1 MRLWKRA
8 SGAFKDQSSLW
19 RANLTR
25 RTFLRNPDIDKA
37 IIRATSH
44 RDFSSSAD
52 RHNLDIVCEW
62 LRLSPHNL
70 KPILR
75 SLSARMDRTRSWPVA
90 LKGLLLTHAL
100 INCNSS
106 AVSAI
111 GRLPF
116 DLSAFRDAHAP
127 RAGAWPLNAFVRAY
141 YAFLDQKSATAF
153 QIAGEKPP
161 EPPSGFAM
169 RRELLSLQRLQAL
182 LDLLLAIKPAST
194 AAFVPLVLDVMD
206 GVIVEIYDV
215 YGRICRGI
223 AMVLLNIYSAG
234 KAEAAV
240 ALAVVNKATKQGE
253 DLTYF
258 FQFCQE
264 IRVVNAANFPAI
276 DRIPEEGIQELEQI
290 IEELSTS
297 DRFDCEDDDAIVAKE
312 SDDMDFYL
320 KVEFKTVITD
330 KWEKFDEDLVAK
342 TAVVIRNQEP
352 PDLITFV

>member
-8 SGAFKDQSSLW
+8 SGALKDQTSLW

-44 RDFSSSAD
+44 RDSSD

-100 INCNSS
+100 INCSPS
-106 AVSAI
+106 AASTI

-116 DLSAFRDAHAP
+116 DLSAFRDAHTP
-127 RAGAWPLNAFVRAY
+127 RAAAWPLNAFVRAY

-153 QIAGEKPP
+153 QIADEKPP
-161 EPPSGFAM
+161 EPPSGFSM

-182 LDLLLAIKPAST
+182 LDLLVAIKPAST

-234 KAEAAV
+234 KAEAAM
-240 ALAVVNKATKQGE
+240 ALHVVNKATKQGE

-297 DRFDCEDDDAIVAKE
+297 GDRLNFEDDDPIVAKE
-312 SDDMDFYL
+312 SADDKDFRRKDDL
-320 KVEFKTVITD
+320 KTVITD
-330 KWEKFDEDLVAK
+330 KWEKFDEDLV
-342 TAVVIRNQEP
+342 VIRYQEP